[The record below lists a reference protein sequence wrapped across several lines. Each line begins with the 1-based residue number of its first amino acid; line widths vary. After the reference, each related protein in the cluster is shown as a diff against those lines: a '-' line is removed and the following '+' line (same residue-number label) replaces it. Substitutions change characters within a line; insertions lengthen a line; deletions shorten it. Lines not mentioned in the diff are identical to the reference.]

1 MLIFFVR
8 KMYASKFINYRV
20 LFRSLSLF
28 SFLFLQYYH
37 HQQLNFV
44 PFPFFLCFCQYFR
57 NMCRNM
63 VKNNLRHHSVSNNRL
78 NATASLAIYV
88 RLPKVLIRVKPNKQL
103 KIEIQLLKI
112 YKKVLIHKQN
122 LILFCCSK
130 LVDT

>member
-20 LFRSLSLF
+20 F
-28 SFLFLQYYH
+28 FLVFFFFLIFLLYYH

-88 RLPKVLIRVKPNKQL
+88 RLPKVLIRVKPNKRL

-112 YKKVLIHKQN
+112 YKEVLIHKQN